1 MHCLRMV
8 VPCVVFVA
16 NSRFVLLYILPIVI
30 MDPDQFCLQND
41 EQRLPYELTL
51 KKDIVCKVSYGIWWF
66 FVETVGEDKHEKK
79 G

>member
-41 EQRLPYELTL
+41 EQRLPYELNL
-51 KKDIVCKVSYGIWWF
+51 KKIYNL
-66 FVETVGEDKHEKK
+66 
-79 G
+79 